1 MVMTASLAAAT
12 AAGLST
18 TLAPASASGAVFAA
32 VRFQTVTWCPASMSR
47 AAMAPPMA
55 PSPATPICIRALL
68 TLPSRRGHYAI
79 GGRRESRLRGE
90 GGCHIASP
98 RKAIM
103 RNGMASGKKGAV
115 GIVGLGIIGGSFAE
129 NLVVARWRVIG
140 YDIAPARRRAMA
152 RAGVEIAS
160 DAGEVARKAKTI
172 ITSLPSPKAV
182 AATVD
187 TIVKAK
193 VPRRVIVEA
202 STFTL
207 EDKTAAEAKLRK
219 GGHLMLDCP
228 MSGTGAQAKVK
239 DLVVYAS
246 GDTGEIKKLKPMFA
260 GFTRA
265 VHDVGAF
272 GNGSRM
278 KYVANLLVAIHNVA
292 SAAAMV
298 LGIRAGLPPQLI
310 YDLIKTGA
318 GNSRIFELRA
328 PMMVKDSYGDA
339 TMKISVWQ
347 KDMDVIGSYA
357 RKILVPTPMFDASA
371 AIYAKALKSGHGAED
386 TAAVCAV
393 LEKMAGVKRGRKTS
407 KRLKR

>member
-1 MVMTASLAAAT
+1 
-12 AAGLST
+12 
-18 TLAPASASGAVFAA
+18 
-32 VRFQTVTWCPASMSR
+32 
-47 AAMAPPMA
+47 
-55 PSPATPICIRALL
+55 
-68 TLPSRRGHYAI
+68 
-79 GGRRESRLRGE
+79 
-90 GGCHIASP
+90 
-98 RKAIM
+98 
-103 RNGMASGKKGAV
+103 MASGNKGAV
-115 GIVGLGIIGGSFAE
+115 GIVGLGIMGGAFAQ
-129 NLVVARWRVIG
+129 NLVAAGWRVIG

-152 RAGVEIAS
+152 RAGVEIAA
-160 DAGEVARKAKTI
+160 DAADVARRAKTI
-172 ITSLPSPKAV
+172 ITSLPSPKAL
-182 AATVD
+182 AATVE

-219 GGHLMLDCP
+219 AGHIMLDCP

-246 GDTGEIKKLKPMFA
+246 GDTAEIKKLKAMFA

-292 SAAAMV
+292 SAEAMV
-298 LGIRAGLPPQLI
+298 LGIKSGLPPQLI
-310 YDLIKTGA
+310 FDLIKTGA

-328 PMMVKDSYGDA
+328 PMMVKNDYGA
-339 TMKISVWQ
+339 PTMKIAVWQ
-347 KDMDVIGSYA
+347 KDMDVIGGYA
-357 RKILVPTPMFDASA
+357 RKIKVPTPMFDASS
-371 AIYAKALKSGHGAED
+371 AIYTKARKSGYDDQD

-393 LEKMAGVKRGRKTS
+393 LEKMAGVKRGRSRS
-407 KRLKR
+407 KRKA